1 MVRQSPLSE
10 TIAERNGLV
19 PILDGHNDVLLA
31 LHGGSRGEEQRSFFE
46 RGSTGHL
53 DLPRARE
60 GGFAGGFFA
69 VYVTP
74 DPAAKRPPLRP
85 ESGPA
90 VDPRSELPPP
100 LEQAFALRMAMSMT
114 ATLFRLEDESAG
126 ELEVVRD
133 VAQLRRCLEAG
144 RLAAILH
151 FEGAEAIDPQLN
163 TLEVLYR
170 AGLRSLG
177 LVWSRPNAF
186 AEGVPFRCPGTPDT
200 GPGLT
205 AAGRELVQACNRLGI
220 MIDLSHLNERGFWD
234 VAELSTAPLVATH
247 SNAHVITPSTR
258 NLLDVQLDAI
268 KASGG
273 VVGVNFSVAF
283 SREDGV
289 DDANTPLG
297 ALVRHFTYLCE
308 RMGVEHVAFGSDFD
322 GTTVP
327 NELGDAAGLPRLVEG
342 LRRAGFSDAN
352 LRMMGTENWLRALE
366 RTWRPA
372 TGRAAGAPAPAGLR

>member
-1 MVRQSPLSE
+1 VSE
-10 TIAERNGLV
+10 TTAVL
-19 PILDGHNDVLLA
+19 PIFDGHNDVLLA
-31 LHGGSRGEEQRSFFE
+31 VYGGSRREEVRSFFE
-46 RGSTGHL
+46 RGTSGHL

-74 DPAAKRPPLRP
+74 DPAARRPVLRAEP
-85 ESGPA
+85 GP
-90 VDPRSELPPP
+90 VPDPWTVLPAPV
-100 LEQAFALRMAMSMT
+100 EQPFALRMAMSLT
-114 ATLFRLEDESAG
+114 ATLFRLEEESAG
-126 ELEVVRD
+126 ELQVVRE
-133 VAQLRRCLEAG
+133 VPQLRRCLEAG
-144 RLAAILH
+144 TLAAILH

-186 AEGVPFRCPGTPDT
+186 AEGVPFRFPSTPNT

-220 MIDLSHLNERGFWD
+220 LVDLSHLNERGFWD

-247 SNAHVITPSTR
+247 SNAHALTPSTR
-258 NLLDVQLDAI
+258 NLLDAQLDAV

-273 VVGVNFSVAF
+273 IVGVNFAVSF
-283 SREDGV
+283 SREDGENEA
-289 DDANTPLG
+289 DTPLE
-297 ALVRHFTYLCE
+297 ALVRHFSYLAE

-327 NELGDAAGLPRLVEG
+327 TELGDAAGLPRLVEA
-342 LRRAGFSDAN
+342 LRAAGFTEAD
-352 LRMMGTENWLRALE
+352 LRKLGTENWLRVLD
-366 RTWRPA
+366 RTWKS
-372 TGRAAGAPAPAGLR
+372 